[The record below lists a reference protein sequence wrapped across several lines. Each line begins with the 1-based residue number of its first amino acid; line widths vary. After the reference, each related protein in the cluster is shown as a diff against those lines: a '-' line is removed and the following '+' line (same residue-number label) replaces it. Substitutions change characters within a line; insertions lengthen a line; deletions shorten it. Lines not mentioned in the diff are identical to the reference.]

1 MPNSIKTEIS
11 QSVQD
16 FSLPRYHQIPD
27 VGLYLE
33 QTAKYITEYL
43 SCLGQFSLT
52 GSMISNYVKKKLI
65 PSPEKK
71 LYCREQIA
79 ELFFIAVVKT
89 VTTIEDLELMLRLQ
103 RSTYSTQVAY
113 DYFCLELQ
121 NVLLY
126 TLGAKDTLD
135 ALGSRHTSEKEL
147 LRNAIIAVAH
157 KVYLEK
163 YCQALRKGDSS
174 TS

>member
-1 MPNSIKTEIS
+1 MPNSIKSEIS
-11 QSVQD
+11 KSVQD

-52 GSMISNYVKKKLI
+52 GSMISNYVKKKLT
-65 PSPEKK
+65 PNPVKK
-71 LYCREQIA
+71 LYGREQIA
-79 ELFFIAVVKT
+79 ELFFIAVVKS
-89 VTTIEDLELMLRLQ
+89 VMTIEDLELMLRLQ

-126 TLGAKDTLD
+126 TLGAKDNLE
-135 ALGSRHTSEKEL
+135 ALGSERTSEKEL

-163 YCQALRKGDSS
+163 YCQILRSRLS
-174 TS
+174 ENE